1 MSKDEEFDRP
11 RTRSRAR
18 LLQQLQTVIVD
29 PDGHERPYLEQY
41 FDCEL
46 PDHARAYIYELV
58 EVHAEEGEVGQKVYQ
73 VVQLAGTVIF
83 RRGVVH

>member
-1 MSKDEEFDRP
+1 MSKQEQLDRSGF
-11 RTRSRAR
+11 RTRA
-18 LLQQLQTVIVD
+18 LLLHQLQTVVVD
-29 PDGHERPYLEQY
+29 QHGHERPYLEQY

-46 PDHARAYIYELV
+46 PDHARACVYELV
-58 EVHAEEGEVGQKVYQ
+58 EVKQEEAVDGPRTYQ